1 MQTSTEAA
9 LAELARAQCDVLTPA
24 QLTAC
29 GVPGSTVQDRCR
41 PGAKWQR
48 PLPRVVVLHNGPLSW
63 QQRYWSAVLY
73 GSAGGRAVVT
83 GRSALALYRLKAA
96 PSPED
101 VTDIDVLVP
110 RSSHMPSRRAAWQG
124 EVTILRTRRMPPR
137 VRMNTG
143 LPVAALPRAAVDS
156 VRHIGDGRG
165 DRGWAQ
171 SVLYEVVQA
180 RGVAPTALAAELRAE
195 RIAGRAWVQEVLAA
209 LLINEW
215 HHGRTAYTPQ
225 SLKQRYIAITDRRN
239 RIAHD
244 ADLLD
249 GDLKRR
255 RPISDAEVID
265 AIDWI
270 ERIALAI
277 AKVLG

>member
-1 MQTSTEAA
+1 M
-9 LAELARAQCDVLTPA
+9 
-24 QLTAC
+24 
-29 GVPGSTVQDRCR
+29 
-41 PGAKWQR
+41 
-48 PLPRVVVLHNGPLSW
+48 
-63 QQRYWSAVLY
+63 LY
-73 GSAGGRAVVT
+73 GSAGGRAVIT

-124 EVTILRTRRMPPR
+124 EVTILRTRRMPSR

-171 SVLYEVVQA
+171 SVLYEAVQA

-209 LLINEW
+209 LSVGVRSPAEGSAREVLVTAGLPPALWNVRLYLDGQWIADPDVYWPRHGLLFEVDSAA
-215 HHGRTAYTPQ
+215 HHTSRDDWERTMA
-225 SLKQRYIAITDRRN
+225 RHN
-239 RIAHD
+239 RIEA
-244 ADLLD
+244 A
-249 GDLKRR
+249 GLKVLHASPRQLRR
-255 RPISDAEVID
+255 EPEALTA
-265 AIDWI
+265 AI
-270 ERIALAI
+270 RAALAGGPYGPWGR
-277 AKVLG
+277 VVVRPPR